1 MVERQ
6 LLASPY
12 RSPGP
17 ASLRHKSSI
26 GRHGIYSPIRT
37 PSPQQPHPHHRN
49 ISDSFRRPSTPIR
62 PPLYRHDQQIQ
73 YSLLPDT
80 PEHTPPSR
88 PGSSGYESHLTTTP
102 PLRAV
107 RSPSP
112 LLFSSPAT
120 PASTPGPHAS
130 RKDRRTSVRV
140 AHVTACNCTQFKHQ
154 IVTREPQIS
163 GLHPGQPLLQ
173 WAKRPIQKH
182 VAVSYTKVQINEI
195 NGTAISYT
203 WGDFDRENMIIG
215 HWEEDPTRAISMNL
229 GTEWDVEDL
238 LDRLVEISAAKGS
251 VWIDQL
257 CSPQREDYAKE
268 ILPKIPD
275 IFRSME
281 VVVLMPGARCG
292 CLEKAMDKVKKS
304 GKPGDVVEKWLEGS
318 CHNKAG
324 LSSYTNRMWARQE
337 FRYAQNLRLVWN
349 RKTPAQCFQYEDVI
363 SGKADISAI
372 SGYATALFMQKL
384 HEGFD
389 LADKNGYWLIKDAT
403 DKFARDLRK
412 ECDTLKTEKKGLPAF
427 FRMLL
432 GMPLERVKDADENPI
447 FELTHSLRTFCR
459 NLRGLAYGTHMA
471 TNPKD
476 LVLSVWVDLPGYKMP
491 QEPKFFSTAELLDDA
506 VRKLEAKHHVTLST
520 HAPAGLFKE
529 SPGGCWRPEIF
540 LANKQIKEVRDLYST
555 LSEADSP
562 LYMRDGRVP
571 LQISTNH
578 AIGRRSFVYRDIYKE
593 ATLAKVGP
601 VLTKV
606 IKNFDAISQIR
617 LGALWHEYQE
627 REAAV
632 LAPRKIA
639 HKKSTNKLN
648 GGSEKAGETENLFE
662 FLAEYY
668 FFDNL
673 CNQNLDED
681 TQTPWDT
688 LQEVD
693 HYKIMYKLTCYLLGL
708 DHEFCKQKGLELVI
722 APDEPAVI
730 GLTNRVTV
738 PSWLSRFDQE
748 TLTISTSVNRQR
760 MKEMPMCMLELRK
773 NGQLAAKGGEPEYVV
788 TGSWVSCQEVGK
800 KDLGGIAIPRDVHSV
815 KMDGLRTEGWLV

>member
-6 LLASPY
+6 LLGSPY

-17 ASLRHKSSI
+17 ASLRHKSI
-26 GRHGIYSPIRT
+26 GRRQGIYSPVRT
-37 PSPQQPHPHHRN
+37 PSPHQPHPYHRS

-62 PPLYRHDQQIQ
+62 PPLHRYDQPYIPPTF
-73 YSLLPDT
+73 LPDT
-80 PEHTPPSR
+80 PEYTPENTPPSR
-88 PGSSGYESHLTTTP
+88 PGSSGSHLAVTP

-130 RKDRRTSVRV
+130 RKDRRTTVRV
-140 AHVTACNCTQFKHQ
+140 AHVSDCQCTQFKHQ
-154 IVTREPQIS
+154 VVTREPGIS

-173 WAKRPIQKH
+173 WEKRPVQKH
-182 VAVSYTKVQINEI
+182 VAVSWTKVQINEI
-195 NGTAISYT
+195 DGTAISYT
-203 WGDFDRENMIIG
+203 WGDFERENMVIG
-215 HWEEDPTRAISMNL
+215 HWEEDPTRAVAMNL

-238 LDRLVEISAAKGS
+238 MDRLVEISAVKGNL
-251 VWIDQL
+251 WIDQL
-257 CSPQREDYAKE
+257 CAPQREDYAKE

-275 IFRSME
+275 IFRAME
-281 VVVLMPGARCG
+281 VVVLMPGGRCG
-292 CLEKAMDKVKKS
+292 CLEKAVDKVKR
-304 GKPGDVVEKWLEGS
+304 GARAGDVVEKWLGKK

-349 RKTPAQCFQYEDVI
+349 RKTPAQCFQYEDLI

-389 LADKNGYWLIKDAT
+389 LGDENGRWLIQDAT

-412 ECDTLKTEKKGLPAF
+412 ECDTLKQDKKDLPVF
-427 FRMLL
+427 FRMLM

-476 LVLSVWVDLPGYKMP
+476 LVYSVWVDLPGYKMP
-491 QEPKFFSTAELLDDA
+491 EETKFYTASELLDDA
-506 VRKLEAKHHVTLST
+506 VLKLEEKHHVTLST

-562 LYMRDGRVP
+562 LYMRDGRIP
-571 LQISTNH
+571 LQISANN
-578 AIGRRSFVYRDIYKE
+578 AIGRRSFIYRDLYKDPS
-593 ATLAKVGP
+593 LAKVGP
-601 VLTKV
+601 VMSNV
-606 IKNFDAISQIR
+606 VKNLDAISQIR
-617 LGALWHEYQE
+617 LGALWHQYQE
-627 REAAV
+627 RWAAI
-632 LAPRKIA
+632 LAPRKVTA
-639 HKKSTNKLN
+639 SKQSHNK
-648 GGSEKAGETENLFE
+648 AVETENFAE
-662 FLAEYY
+662 FTAEYY

-673 CNQNLDED
+673 CNQSLGEEA
-681 TQTPWDT
+681 QQPWET
-688 LQEVD
+688 LPHVD
-693 HYKIMYKLTCYLLGL
+693 HYKVVYKLTCYLLGL
-708 DHEFCKQKGLELVI
+708 DHELCKKKGLELII
-722 APDEPAVI
+722 APEEPSII

-748 TLTISTSVNRQR
+748 TVTISTSANRQR
-760 MKEMPMCMLELRK
+760 VEEMPMCMLELKK
-773 NGQLAAKGGEPEYVV
+773 NGKVAEKGGEPEYTV
-788 TGSWVSCQEVGK
+788 TGSWVSCKEVGK
-800 KDLGGIAIPRDVHSV
+800 KDLGGIAIPRDIHSV
-815 KMDGLRTEGWLV
+815 LKDGLRTDGWLI

>member
-1 MVERQ
+1 MVERK

-17 ASLRHKSSI
+17 ASLRSKSSI
-26 GRHGIYSPIRT
+26 GRQGIYSPMRT
-37 PSPQQPHPHHRN
+37 PSPHQPHPHHRN
-49 ISDSFRRPSTPIR
+49 ISDSFRRSSTPIR
-62 PPLYRHDQQIQ
+62 PPLYRHDQHIP
-73 YSLLPDT
+73 YTFLPDT
-80 PEHTPPSR
+80 PEDTPPSR
-88 PGSSGYESHLTTTP
+88 PGSSGYGSHLATTP

-130 RKDRRTSVRV
+130 RKDRRTTVRV
-140 AHVTACNCTQFKHQ
+140 AHISECHCTQFKHQ

-182 VAVSYTKVQINEI
+182 VAVSWTKVQINEI
-195 NGTAISYT
+195 DGTAISYT
-203 WGDFDRENMIIG
+203 WGDFDRENLIIG
-215 HWEEDPTRAISMNL
+215 HWEEDPMRAVAMNL

-238 LDRLVEISAAKGS
+238 IDRLVEISAVKGNL
-251 VWIDQL
+251 WMDQL
-257 CSPQREDYAKE
+257 CAPQREDYAKE

-281 VVVLMPGARCG
+281 VVVLMPGARCT
-292 CLEKAMDKVKKS
+292 CLEKVVDKLKGGAKA
-304 GKPGDVVEKWLEGS
+304 GDVVEKWLGTK

-349 RKTPAQCFQYEDVI
+349 RKTPAQCFQYEDLI

-389 LADKNGYWLIKDAT
+389 LGDKNGHWLIRDAT

-412 ECDTLKTEKKGLPAF
+412 ECDTLKQDKKDLPVF

-432 GMPLERVKDADENPI
+432 GMPLERVKDADENPM

-476 LVLSVWVDLPGYKMP
+476 LVFSVWVDLPGYKMP
-491 QEPKFFSTAELLDDA
+491 EETKFYNASELLGDA
-506 VRKLEAKHHVTLST
+506 VNKLEEKHHVTLST

-529 SPGGCWRPEIF
+529 SPGGCWRPETF

-571 LQISTNH
+571 LQITAPN
-578 AIGRRSFVYRDIYKE
+578 AIGRRSFIYRDLYKDRSLE
-593 ATLAKVGP
+593 KVGP
-601 VLTKV
+601 VMSKV
-606 IKNFDAISQIR
+606 VKNFDAISQIR
-617 LGALWHEYQE
+617 LGALWHQYQE
-627 REAAV
+627 RLAAI
-632 LAPRKIA
+632 LEPRKIS
-639 HKKSTNKLN
+639 HKKTNNKLN
-648 GGSEKAGETENLFE
+648 GDYNTENFVE
-662 FLAEYY
+662 FMAEYY

-673 CNQNLDED
+673 CNQNFDEG
-681 TQTPWDT
+681 TQLPWET

-693 HYKIMYKLTCYLLGL
+693 HYNVIYKLTCYLLGL
-708 DHEFCKQKGLELVI
+708 DHEFCKKKGLELII
-722 APDEPAVI
+722 APEEPSII

-760 MKEMPMCMLELRK
+760 VKELPMCMLELKK
-773 NGQLAAKGGEPEYVV
+773 NGQASEAKSGEPEYIV

-815 KMDGLRTEGWLV
+815 QKDGLRTDGWLI